1 MLDFTHLQKTGDSP
15 PRSQTDIIKYT
26 HVMKNINNCVDHCV
40 CIYGKAQPHVSIME
54 NEKRHLAVV
63 TCVSVL
69 Q

>member
-40 CIYGKAQPHVSIME
+40 CIYGE
-54 NEKRHLAVV
+54 
-63 TCVSVL
+63 
-69 Q
+69 